1 MLTASSWGCALVFS
15 VLSAFLSDEKPAPP
29 QPIPFSH
36 KTHAVLGVKCLYCH
50 PIKDP
55 GFAAGLPD
63 DALCMSCH
71 ETIKT
76 ESAAIQKL
84 AQQAKSGIAIEGMR
98 IYTVPDYVWFSH
110 KSHHRGAGLECE
122 TCHGPVAEREV
133 IVKEKPTSMTACMDC
148 HAKRRASND
157 CGFCHNPM

>member
-1 MLTASSWGCALVFS
+1 
-15 VLSAFLSDEKPAPP
+15 
-29 QPIPFSH
+29 
-36 KTHAVLGVKCLYCH
+36 
-50 PIKDP
+50 
-55 GFAAGLPD
+55 
-63 DALCMSCH
+63 MSCH
-71 ETIKT
+71 ESIKT

-84 AQQAKSGIAIEGMR
+84 AQHAKSGTSIEWVR

-133 IVKEKPTSMTACMDC
+133 IVKEKPTSMAACMDC